1 MRAQPG
7 GTFDRLIPTMTA
19 ATPLKG
25 TLAGC
30 GFFAQFQIEAWK
42 RMSPEV
48 SIAAVCDMDGERA
61 QAFAGRYGVARFYTG
76 LGEMLTQEQ
85 PDFVDIVTRPDQHLP
100 MARAALQ
107 YGVHALCQ
115 KPLAPTL
122 AEAEE
127 LVALFPPGAPA
138 RLMVNE
144 NWRFQAWYR
153 EIRRL
158 LEAGVL
164 GTPFSFRWVHR
175 ANDGLLDKP
184 YPNQPYFV
192 TYPRFLIFETL
203 VHYLDS
209 ARYLFGD
216 PQAVACL
223 TSKVNPAI
231 AGEDQAIITL
241 RFGDGFAGIIDGNRC
256 SPMDEEAPQ
265 GSHGM
270 GNLRI
275 DGTGGTLWLDAGG
288 NITIEPRGGVRY
300 GHRWDIPAT
309 GYRGD
314 SCYLTQKHF
323 VDCLRSGQQFESHGA
338 DYLRTLNLVEACY
351 RAASTSASVPAPCE
365 ASVNRS

>member
-1 MRAQPG
+1 
-7 GTFDRLIPTMTA
+7 MTA
-19 ATPLKG
+19 AKPLKG

-30 GFFAQFQIEAWK
+30 GFFAQFQMEAWN
-42 RMSPEV
+42 RMSPDV
-48 SIAAVCDMDGERA
+48 SISAVCDVDLARA
-61 QAFAGRYGVARFYTG
+61 QAFASRYGVARAYTD
-76 LGEMLTQEQ
+76 LAEMLTAER

-100 MARAALQ
+100 MARTALQ
-107 YGVHALCQ
+107 HGVHVLCQ

-122 AEAEE
+122 ASAEE
-127 LVALFPPGAPA
+127 LASLFPSGAPV

-153 EIRRL
+153 EIKRIL
-158 LEAGVL
+158 DAGTL

-175 ANDGLLDKP
+175 ANDGLLEQP

-216 PQAVACL
+216 PQAVGCL
-223 TSKVNPAI
+223 TAKVNPAI

-256 SPMDEEAPQ
+256 SPMDEAAPQ

-275 DGTGGTLWLDAGG
+275 DGTGGTLWLDASG
-288 NITIEPRGGVRY
+288 NLTIEPRGGSRY
-300 GHRWDIPAT
+300 AHSWDIPAI

-314 SCYLTQKHF
+314 SCYNTQRHF
-323 VDCLRSGQQFESHGA
+323 VECLRSGAEFESHGA
-338 DYLRTLNLVEACY
+338 DYLRTLRLVESCY
-351 RAASTSASVPAPCE
+351 AAAARGALLTNPCD
-365 ASVNRS
+365 